1 MPRVAKG
8 SKQSDALDRIGG
20 SEMKKFMVAAV
31 QMDTQN
37 DKAANWQQ
45 MGAFIDEAA
54 AKGAQ
59 LVAFPEVVNILSE
72 EPQYAETIPGP
83 STALLAEKARAH
95 HIWIHGGSIS
105 EVNPAGT
112 RTYNT
117 TVLINPQGEIAA
129 RYSKLH
135 NFDMT
140 LPDGSSVRES
150 ARKEPGHEIVTV
162 KTELGH
168 LVFAICYDM
177 RFPELFRLMRLEG
190 AEIIFLP
197 ANFTMPT
204 GKDHWEA
211 ILRTRAIENGCYIVA
226 PNQVG
231 QKEQFVAYG
240 NSMIVDPWGTVI
252 ARASDKPSVIL
263 AEIDLEYL
271 ADVRRRNPSVEN
283 RRIDV
288 YALQRK

>member
-1 MPRVAKG
+1 MR
-8 SKQSDALDRIGG
+8 
-20 SEMKKFMVAAV
+20 KFMVAAV

-37 DKAANWQQ
+37 DKEANWRQ
-45 MGAFIDEAA
+45 MAAFIDEAA

-72 EPQYAETIPGP
+72 DPQYAEVIPGP
-83 STALLAEKARAH
+83 TTELLAEKAREH
-95 HIWIHGGSIS
+95 QIWIHGGSIS
-105 EVNPAGT
+105 EVNPHGV

-117 TVLINPQGEIAA
+117 TVLINPAGELVA

-150 ARKEPGHEIVTV
+150 DRKEPGKEIVTV
-162 KTELGH
+162 ETELGH
-168 LVFAICYDM
+168 LGFAICYDM
-177 RFPELFRLMRLEG
+177 RFPELFRLMTLQG
-190 AEIIFLP
+190 AQIIFLP

-204 GKDHWEA
+204 GKDHWEP
-211 ILRTRAIENGCYIVA
+211 ILRARAIENGCYLIA

-231 QKEQFVAYG
+231 VKEKFVAYG

-252 ARASDKPSVIL
+252 ARASDKPGVIL
-263 AEIDLEYL
+263 AEIDLDYL
-271 ADVRRRNPSVEN
+271 DDVRRRNPSVAN
-283 RRIDV
+283 RRTDV
-288 YALQRK
+288 YQLSEPVGGIGQ

>member
-1 MPRVAKG
+1 MRKY
-8 SKQSDALDRIGG
+8 
-20 SEMKKFMVAAV
+20 MVAAV

-37 DKAANWQQ
+37 EKSTNWKQ
-45 MGAFIDEAA
+45 MEAYIDEAV

-72 EPQYAETIPGP
+72 EPEFAETIPGP
-83 STALLAEKARAH
+83 TTDLLVRKAKEYQ
-95 HIWIHGGSIS
+95 IWIHGGSIS
-105 EVNPAGT
+105 EVNLNGP

-150 ARKEPGHEIVTV
+150 DRKEPGGTITTIE
-162 KTELGH
+162 TELGH
-168 LVFAICYDM
+168 LGFAICYDM
-177 RFPELFRLMRLEG
+177 RFPELFRLMTLQG
-190 AEIIFLP
+190 AQIIFLP

-204 GKDHWEA
+204 GKDHWEP
-211 ILRTRAIENGCYIVA
+211 ILRARAIENGCYIIA

-231 QKEQFVAYG
+231 VKEKFVAYG
-240 NSMIVDPWGTVI
+240 NSMIIDPWGTVI
-252 ARASDKPSVIL
+252 ARASDKPGLIM

-271 ADVRRRNPSVEN
+271 EAVRRRNPSVQN
-283 RRIDV
+283 RRSDI
-288 YALQRK
+288 YHLQSRVSG

>member
-1 MPRVAKG
+1 MMMR
-8 SKQSDALDRIGG
+8 
-20 SEMKKFMVAAV
+20 KFMVAAV

-37 DKAANWQQ
+37 DKQANWRQ
-45 MGAFIDEAA
+45 MAAFIDEAA

-72 EPQYAETIPGP
+72 EPQYAEAIPGP
-83 STALLAEKARAH
+83 TTELLAAKAREH

-105 EVNPAGT
+105 EVNPDGP

-117 TVLINPQGEIAA
+117 TVLVNPQGEIVA

-150 ARKEPGHEIVTV
+150 DRKEPGKEVVTV
-162 KTELGH
+162 ETELGH
-168 LVFAICYDM
+168 LGFAICYDM
-177 RFPELFRLMRLEG
+177 RFPELFRLMTLAG
-190 AEIIFLP
+190 AQIIFLP

-204 GKDHWEA
+204 GKDHWEP
-211 ILRTRAIENGCYIVA
+211 ILRARAIENGCYIIA

-231 QKEQFVAYG
+231 VKEKFVAYG

-252 ARASDKPSVIL
+252 ARASDKPGLIL
-263 AEIDLEYL
+263 AEIDLDYL
-271 ADVRRRNPSVEN
+271 DDVRRRNPSVAN
-283 RRIDV
+283 RRTDV
-288 YALQRK
+288 YQLS

>member
-1 MPRVAKG
+1 MRKFIVA
-8 SKQSDALDRIGG
+8 
-20 SEMKKFMVAAV
+20 VV

-37 DKAANWQQ
+37 DKQANWRQ
-45 MGAFIDEAA
+45 MAAFIDEAA

-72 EPQYAETIPGP
+72 EPQYAEPIPGP
-83 STALLAEKARAH
+83 TTELLAAKAREH

-105 EVNPAGT
+105 QVNPDGP

-117 TVLINPQGEIAA
+117 TVLIDPQGELVA

-150 ARKEPGHEIVTV
+150 DRKEPGREIVTV
-162 KTELGH
+162 ETELGH
-168 LVFAICYDM
+168 LGFAICYDM
-177 RFPELFRLMRLEG
+177 RFPELFRLMTLAG
-190 AEIIFLP
+190 AQIIFLP

-204 GKDHWEA
+204 GKDHWEP
-211 ILRTRAIENGCYIVA
+211 ILRARAIENGCYIVA

-231 QKEQFVAYG
+231 VKEKFVAYG
-240 NSMIVDPWGTVI
+240 NSMIVDPWGTVV
-252 ARASDKPSVIL
+252 ARASDKPGVIL
-263 AEIDLEYL
+263 AEIDLDYL
-271 ADVRRRNPSVEN
+271 DDVRRRNPSVAN
-283 RRIDV
+283 RRTDV
-288 YALQRK
+288 YQLS

>member
-1 MPRVAKG
+1 MR
-8 SKQSDALDRIGG
+8 
-20 SEMKKFMVAAV
+20 KFMVAAV

-37 DKAANWQQ
+37 DKEVNWRQ
-45 MGAFIDEAA
+45 MAAFIDEAA

-72 EPQYAETIPGP
+72 DPQYAEAIPGP
-83 STALLAEKARAH
+83 TTELLAEKAREH
-95 HIWIHGGSIS
+95 QIWIHGGSIS
-105 EVNPAGT
+105 EVNPQGV

-117 TVLINPQGEIAA
+117 TVLINPAGELVA

-150 ARKEPGHEIVTV
+150 DRKEPGKEIVTV
-162 KTELGH
+162 ETELGH
-168 LVFAICYDM
+168 LGFAICYDM
-177 RFPELFRLMRLEG
+177 RFPELFRLMTLQG
-190 AEIIFLP
+190 AQIIFLP

-204 GKDHWEA
+204 GKDHWEP
-211 ILRTRAIENGCYIVA
+211 ILRARAIENGCYLIA

-231 QKEQFVAYG
+231 VKEKFVAYG

-252 ARASDKPSVIL
+252 ARASDKPGVIL
-263 AEIDLEYL
+263 AEIDLDYL
-271 ADVRRRNPSVEN
+271 DDVRRRNPSVAN
-283 RRIDV
+283 RRTDV
-288 YALQRK
+288 YQLS

>member
-1 MPRVAKG
+1 MR
-8 SKQSDALDRIGG
+8 
-20 SEMKKFMVAAV
+20 KFMAAAV

-37 DKAANWQQ
+37 DKEENWRQ
-45 MGAFIDEAA
+45 MEAFIDEAA

-72 EPQYAETIPGP
+72 EPEYAESVPGP
-83 STALLAEKARAH
+83 TTELLARKAREH

-105 EVNPAGT
+105 TVNPDGP

-117 TVLINPQGEIAA
+117 TVLIDPEGNLAA

-150 ARKEPGHEIVTV
+150 DRKEPGREIVTV
-162 KTELGH
+162 ETELGC
-168 LVFAICYDM
+168 LGFAICYDM
-177 RFPELFRLMRLEG
+177 RFPELFRLMTLAG
-190 AEIIFLP
+190 AQILFLP

-204 GKDHWEA
+204 GKDHWEP
-211 ILRTRAIENGCYIVA
+211 ILRARAIENGCYLIA

-231 QKEQFVAYG
+231 VKEKFTAYG

-252 ARASDKPSVIL
+252 ARASDKPGVIL
-263 AEIDLEYL
+263 AEIDLDYL
-271 ADVRRRNPSVEN
+271 EKVRRRNPSVAN
-283 RRIDV
+283 RRADV
-288 YALQRK
+288 YQLTRCADAEML

>member
-1 MPRVAKG
+1 MR
-8 SKQSDALDRIGG
+8 
-20 SEMKKFMVAAV
+20 KFMVAAV

-37 DKAANWQQ
+37 DKQANWQQ
-45 MGAFIDEAA
+45 ICAFIDEAA

-72 EPQYAETIPGP
+72 DPACAEPIPGP
-83 STALLAEKARAH
+83 TTELLMQKAREH

-105 EVNPAGT
+105 EVNPEGT

-117 TVLINPQGEIAA
+117 TVLIDPQGNIAA

-150 ARKEPGHEIVTV
+150 DRKEPGHNIVTV
-162 KTELGH
+162 ETELGH
-168 LVFAICYDM
+168 LGFAICYDM
-177 RFPELFRLMRLEG
+177 RFPELFRLMTLQG
-190 AEIIFLP
+190 AQIIFLP

-204 GKDHWEA
+204 GKDHWEP
-211 ILRTRAIENGCYIVA
+211 ILRTRAIENGCYIIA

-231 QKEQFVAYG
+231 TKEKFVAYG
-240 NSMIVDPWGTVI
+240 NSMIIDPWGTVI
-252 ARASDKPSVIL
+252 ARASDKPGVIL
-263 AEIDLEYL
+263 AEIDLDYL
-271 ADVRRRNPSVEN
+271 DAVRRRNPSVEN
-283 RRIDV
+283 RRSDI
-288 YALQRK
+288 YALQDLSSVQA